1 MRTAA
6 RAAAL
11 RRIVAHDKRALKSAI
26 ARAEDVARRELDLT
40 RHLVEHRWAVLG
52 ASFALGLWLGAKS
65 D

>member
-1 MRTAA
+1 MRTAE

-26 ARAEDVARRELDLT
+26 ARAEHVARRELDVT
-40 RHLVEHRWAVLG
+40 RHIVEHRWAVLG
-52 ASFALGLWLGAKS
+52 AGFALGLWLGAKS